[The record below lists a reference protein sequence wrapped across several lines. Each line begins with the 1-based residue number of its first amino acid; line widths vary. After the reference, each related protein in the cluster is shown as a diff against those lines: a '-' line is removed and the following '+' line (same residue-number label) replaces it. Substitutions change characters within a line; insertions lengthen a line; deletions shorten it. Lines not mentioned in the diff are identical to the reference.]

1 VRTLR
6 LVRDGDS
13 RAPLDDAGLLALV
26 KRGDPAGSEALFGR
40 YAAPILG
47 FTTRM
52 LGNRSEGEEIA
63 QEVFVRLIDRA
74 QQYDGRAPVSSW
86 LFAIAANAC
95 RDRLRVT
102 RRSGSVSLEAVP
114 EPHAPDPSA
123 ETAAIGAER
132 ARRVR
137 QALALLS
144 QEQREALI
152 LARYHE
158 LPYVEI
164 ARTLGITEG
173 AVKTRIYRAMETLK
187 SHFSEGE
194 TSWNAAKSP
203 ACPS

>member
-6 LVRDGDS
+6 LVRNGDS
-13 RAPLDDAGLLALV
+13 HPPLDDAGQLALV
-26 KRGDPAGSEALFGR
+26 KRGDPAGSEALYER
-40 YAAPILG
+40 YALPILG
-47 FTTRM
+47 FATRM
-52 LGNRSEGEEIA
+52 LGNRAEAEEIA
-63 QEVFVRLIDRA
+63 QEVFLRMIDRA
-74 QQYDGRAPVSSW
+74 EQYDGRAPVASW

-102 RRSGSVSLEAVP
+102 RRAGTVPLEAVP
-114 EPHAPDPSA
+114 EPTASDPSA
-123 ETAAIGAER
+123 EAAVIGAER

-137 QALALLS
+137 HALALLS

-187 SHFSEGE
+187 SHFSEGD
-194 TSWNAAKSP
+194 TSWNAVTSP
-203 ACPS
+203 ASPS